1 MTDELSSPPPPET
14 EAGIATAEDG
24 LVLLD
29 GPDGVALTMTA
40 AAARSTGESLIEAA
54 RRAEDQLA
62 ARQS

>member
-62 ARQS
+62 ARRS